1 MSDLNK
7 KISIQKIS
15 NSPSINTEDYVAV
28 EEPLEIQICSPKKD
42 LSAAKSLSITMRTP
56 GNDHELAVGFLC
68 SESIIS
74 SHKDIDSITSIGEI
88 QNKDGLQNIVRVTL
102 NQSVDFDPSD
112 LERHFYTTSS
122 CGVCGKTS
130 IEAIQAKGIKVNSSI
145 FSIKKEKIIDLPKNL
160 KKQQESFLKTGGL
173 HAAGIFNS
181 DGEILLAREDVGR
194 HNAVD
199 KIIGAMAL
207 NNDLPGKNRG
217 LIVSGRTSFEL
228 MQKTIVAGIPIIVAI
243 SAPSSLAISLA
254 EEYDITLIGFLRGE
268 NFNIYSGSQRVSC

>member
-1 MSDLNK
+1 MKAWYQRK
-7 KISIQKIS
+7 K
-15 NSPSINTEDYVAV
+15 Y
-28 EEPLEIQICSPKKD
+28 
-42 LSAAKSLSITMRTP
+42 
-56 GNDHELAVGFLC
+56 
-68 SESIIS
+68 
-74 SHKDIDSITSIGEI
+74 
-88 QNKDGLQNIVRVTL
+88 
-102 NQSVDFDPSD
+102 
-112 LERHFYTTSS
+112 
-122 CGVCGKTS
+122 
-130 IEAIQAKGIKVNSSI
+130 
-145 FSIKKEKIIDLPKNL
+145 L

>member
-1 MSDLNK
+1 M
-7 KISIQKIS
+7 
-15 NSPSINTEDYVAV
+15 
-28 EEPLEIQICSPKKD
+28 
-42 LSAAKSLSITMRTP
+42 
-56 GNDHELAVGFLC
+56 
-68 SESIIS
+68 
-74 SHKDIDSITSIGEI
+74 
-88 QNKDGLQNIVRVTL
+88 
-102 NQSVDFDPSD
+102 
-112 LERHFYTTSS
+112 
-122 CGVCGKTS
+122 
-130 IEAIQAKGIKVNSSI
+130 
-145 FSIKKEKIIDLPKNL
+145 
-160 KKQQESFLKTGGL
+160 
-173 HAAGIFNS
+173 HAALLINS

-268 NFNIYSGSQRVSC
+268 NFNIYSSSQRVSC